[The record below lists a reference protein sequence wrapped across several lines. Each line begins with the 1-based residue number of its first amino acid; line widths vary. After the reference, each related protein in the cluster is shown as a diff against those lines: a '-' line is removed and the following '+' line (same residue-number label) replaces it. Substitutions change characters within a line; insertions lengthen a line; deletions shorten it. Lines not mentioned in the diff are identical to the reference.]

1 MNEFEAT
8 QYGAA
13 KRVGGMP
20 QSTVPVQREDVED
33 SIDLVQLF
41 YMYLEHIWQILL
53 VMILGAALAF
63 GYTRFMVTPMYRAT
77 TMIYVVSASN
87 DSLINLSDLQLGSQ
101 LKSDYEKLITIH
113 PLIEDVIENLQ
124 LNMSYGQ
131 LVSMISVSSPS
142 DSRLLYITARS
153 PSPTQAAEIAN
164 EVARQTIAYLP
175 EIMASAAPNIADS
188 ATVPG
193 APFSPNYSSNMVKG
207 AALTTLLYCAILLI
221 QFMANDSF
229 TGPDDISRVLGE
241 LPLATI
247 PEGNLGETHRKGKK
261 HREKKDKKQSKAKR
275 GQAS

>member
-8 QYGAA
+8 QNGAA
-13 KRVGGMP
+13 KQAGGMSR
-20 QSTVPVQREDVED
+20 STVSVRREDVED

-63 GYTRFMVTPMYRAT
+63 GYTRFMITPMYRAT
-77 TMIYVVSASN
+77 AMVYVVSASN

-101 LKSDYEKLITIH
+101 LKSDYEKLIMVH

-124 LNMSYGQ
+124 LDMSYGQ
-131 LVSMISVSSPS
+131 LVGMISASSPS
-142 DSRLLYITARS
+142 DSRLLYITAKS

-164 EVARQTIAYLP
+164 EVARQATVHLP

-221 QFMANDSF
+221 RFMVNDSF
-229 TGPDDISRVLGE
+229 TSPDDISRVLGE

-247 PEGNLGETHRKGKK
+247 PEGNLGENHRKGKK
-261 HREKKDKKQSKAKR
+261 HRKHKDKKQSKAGR
-275 GQAS
+275 EQAS